1 MGVLVTQLFVMFF
14 LMFIGFGLFRAKKL
28 TAQGSKELGN
38 VLVYVIMPCVVFNA
52 YMTEFSV
59 KRLWGL
65 LAAFGLSI
73 AALGISMAISA
84 LIFHRH
90 PIENFGT
97 AFSNAG
103 FMGLPLIQAVLGSE
117 AVFYA
122 SAFVA
127 LLNFLQW
134 TYGVFII
141 TGERR
146 QINAKKILLNP
157 IIISLFL
164 GIIVFLMRIEIPE
177 VLSKTVSLIS
187 GMNAPVAMIS
197 IGTYLAQISLKNIVA
212 DKTVWLSCLFRLFI
226 IPGICAAILWILP
239 GGYAEIKLAVLITSA
254 APVGSNVAIFAQL
267 YHKNYTQ
274 AVKSVC
280 LSSVLSLISIPLII
294 SMVKF

>member
-1 MGVLVTQLFVMFF
+1 MTQLFVMCF
-14 LMFIGFGLFRAKKL
+14 LMFIGFWLFRAKKL

-52 YMTEFSV
+52 YLTDFSEE
-59 KRLWGL
+59 RLWGL
-65 LAAFGLSI
+65 LAAFGFSI

-84 LIFHRH
+84 LIFHKH
-90 PIENFGT
+90 PVENFGT

-146 QINAKKILLNP
+146 QISAKKILLNP

-197 IGTYLAQISLKNIVA
+197 IGTYLAQISL
-212 DKTVWLSCLFRLFI
+212 DR
-226 IPGICAAILWILP
+226 
-239 GGYAEIKLAVLITSA
+239 
-254 APVGSNVAIFAQL
+254 
-267 YHKNYTQ
+267 
-274 AVKSVC
+274 KSV
-280 LSSVLSLISIPLII
+280 V
-294 SMVKF
+294 